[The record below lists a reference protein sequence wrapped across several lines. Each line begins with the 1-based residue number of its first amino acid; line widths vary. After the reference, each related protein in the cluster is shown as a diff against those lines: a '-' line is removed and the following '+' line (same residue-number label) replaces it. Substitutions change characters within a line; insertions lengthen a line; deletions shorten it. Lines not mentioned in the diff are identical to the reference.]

1 MVSARQLY
9 AVGFGLAIL
18 GGLGAAAGL
27 ALAGSPGSVLVL
39 VAVLPLVF
47 GLASTVRQEPVD
59 WDHSLAYRV
68 GNVCGA
74 LVAVALGLVM
84 LAVGVVSLGLFG

>member
-9 AVGFGLAIL
+9 AVGFGLGIL
-18 GGLGAAAGL
+18 GTLGAAAGL

-47 GLASTVRQEPVD
+47 GLASTVRQDPVD

-84 LAVGVVSLGLFG
+84 LAVGIVP